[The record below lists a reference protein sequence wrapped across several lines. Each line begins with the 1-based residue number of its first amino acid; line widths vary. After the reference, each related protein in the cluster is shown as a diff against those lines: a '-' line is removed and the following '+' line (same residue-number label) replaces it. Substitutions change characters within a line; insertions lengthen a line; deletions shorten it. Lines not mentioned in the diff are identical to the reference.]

1 MMLNNGF
8 FSVYIYTIC
17 TCSSGFVWCKCPL
30 SYISPLYIYIY
41 IRTYQIPCHKWKHN
55 KNKNTKKKACCFQNN
70 VSFKL
75 KMSHCPLAFRHCPVF
90 TPLTCRTIPL
100 KWLRTRDHKSHHRA
114 YSASKRKQTIFT
126 SLSSFSQLRNRS
138 KLGYPPH
145 LWLGFMAIDNDRI
158 SSCTYGYTKRTPPF
172 LRFLGWCSNMQ
183 LQIDH
188 HKSQLDQSS

>member
-1 MMLNNGF
+1 M
-8 FSVYIYTIC
+8 YIYI
-17 TCSSGFVWCKCPL
+17 L
-30 SYISPLYIYIY
+30 SAHVHLVLCDATVHFPTYPLYIYIY

-145 LWLGFMAIDNDRI
+145 L
-158 SSCTYGYTKRTPPF
+158 
-172 LRFLGWCSNMQ
+172 
-183 LQIDH
+183 
-188 HKSQLDQSS
+188 